1 MNLLKNREYICI
13 ISLVLSQSSNLSRE
27 PYFTLYVIHV
37 ISNVNSGAKYRN
49 SWLIYHKHIRT
60 YHLNCGGFSLR
71 IQTEIDKIVEQMSE
85 LEILVKNLIDENS
98 SKALNRDAF
107 QKKYNS
113 YKKRYESLEIKLN
126 ESKGNKNTNLRKLK
140 GIELFIQNLNDAPA
154 LLKEW
159 DASIWIKLVEKAVI
173 QNDRTIKFILY
184 SSKEICTVI

>member
-1 MNLLKNREYICI
+1 
-13 ISLVLSQSSNLSRE
+13 
-27 PYFTLYVIHV
+27 
-37 ISNVNSGAKYRN
+37 
-49 SWLIYHKHIRT
+49 
-60 YHLNCGGFSLR
+60 LR